1 MRKIL
6 KTIVLAMV
14 LTFSLAS
21 SAYAQEN
28 QSLFGREKENTEK
41 FGPGLPGHGES
52 GNQPAPIGS
61 SLLLLGSMGAVY
73 YLAKNKKEK

>member
-6 KTIVLAMV
+6 KTIALAMV

-28 QSLFGREKENTEK
+28 SSLFGREKENTEK

-61 SLLLLGSMGAVY
+61 GILMLSCLAGAY
-73 YLAKNKKEK
+73 CIGKNRKK